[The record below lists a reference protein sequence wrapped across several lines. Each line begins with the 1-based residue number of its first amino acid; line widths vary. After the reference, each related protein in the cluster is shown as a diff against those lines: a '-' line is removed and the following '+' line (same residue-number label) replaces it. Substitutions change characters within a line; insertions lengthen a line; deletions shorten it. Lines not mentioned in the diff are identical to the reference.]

1 MGKFLLGLFTGLVI
15 ATFAPPLAGLSRDL
29 FDAGRNLGGEVVE
42 TVSEA
47 TSE

>member
-1 MGKFLLGLFTGLVI
+1 MAKLFIGIFIGLVV
-15 ATFAPPLAGLSRDL
+15 ATFAPKVADLSRDL

-42 TVSEA
+42 TVGEA

>member
-1 MGKFLLGLFTGLVI
+1 MWKIVIGIFIGLVV
-15 ATFAPPLAGLSRDL
+15 ATFAPKVADLSRDL

-42 TVSEA
+42 MVGEV